1 MRVSVKIVV
10 SGRVQG
16 VSFRATLREKAMHHG
31 VDGWVRNTTD
41 GSVEAL
47 LQGEEPAVR
56 KVVDW
61 ARRGPPSASV
71 SALVEKRLD
80 SHPNRAGFTILS

>member
-1 MRVSVKIVV
+1 VSIRILV

-16 VSFRATLREKAMHHG
+16 VSFRATLREKALHNR
-31 VDGWVRNTTD
+31 VDGWVRNTSE

-47 LQGEEPAVR
+47 LQGEEEAVK

-71 SALVEKRLD
+71 SMLTEKRLE
-80 SHPNRAGFTILS
+80 SHPRHAGFTILS